1 MSKVCVKSKKRKNA
15 YLVYD
20 MEEERNI
27 FTSTLAHLPEE
38 KRYELALI
46 VKVIQRK
53 VNPKLLEKII
63 LFGSYATGKW
73 VEDTYIENGTTY
85 AYKSDY
91 DILVVTRGKEEM
103 GNWVIPQ
110 IRSLLRKEEGIG
122 GVSVI
127 HHTLNFLNERIKN
140 QYYFFID
147 IFRQGILLYD
157 AGRQSLETP
166 RGVTPKIRLDKAREE
181 FDYWFER
188 GNSFFKVSRYCLK
201 EQDHNTAA
209 FLLHQSTES
218 YYAALM
224 LVFTDYKA
232 KTHDLEEINS
242 IASKLDEALK
252 EVFPCR
258 TEKEEHHF
266 ELLRKAYKDARYRKD
281 YTITPEELQYLSERV
296 LLLRELTE
304 KLCEE
309 EMQRLK
315 EAINGA

>member
-1 MSKVCVKSKKRKNA
+1 
-15 YLVYD
+15 

-46 VKVIQRK
+46 VKVIQKK

-73 VEDTYIENGTTY
+73 VEDTYIENGTRYT
-85 AYKSDY
+85 YKSDY

-157 AGRQSLETP
+157 AGRQALETP
-166 RGVTPKIRLDKAREE
+166 RGITPKIRLDKAREE
-181 FDYWFER
+181 FDYWFVKADQFYEYFQMAF
-188 GNSFFKVSRYCLK
+188 GKNH
-201 EQDHNTAA
+201 HNNAA

-258 TEKEEHHF
+258 TEEEEHHF

-281 YTITPEELQYLSERV
+281 YTITPEELQYLSARV

-304 KLCEE
+304 KLCQEE
-309 EMQRLK
+309 IQRLI
-315 EAINGA
+315 EATQSANS